1 MESLRIDILNPK
13 ARKLINELAELNLI
27 KISSD
32 NPKTDFF
39 KLLQKLR
46 KKDKNVLSLDEIS
59 KEVEEVRKKRYE

>member
-59 KEVEEVRKKRYE
+59 KEVEEVRKKRCE